1 MKYSFLILCLF
12 LILFSCKKEIPQ
24 SPHLPESIMGKIKL
38 QLKDS
43 VSTADMLQLD
53 FSHSF
58 ISNTDKS
65 DFSIIRIPL
74 LNKKIESDFLLL
86 KVTPNF
92 NINSGRFIHIETE
105 GKSDLKTK
113 SNYNGRILI

>member
-12 LILFSCKKEIPQ
+12 IILFSCKKEIPQ
-24 SPHLPESIMGKIKL
+24 SPHLPQSIMGKIKL

-74 LNKKIESDFLLL
+74 LNKKINYQIKIVYDFS
-86 KVTPNF
+86 KTNTAG
-92 NINSGRFIHIETE
+92 NSIGF
-105 GKSDLKTK
+105 TK
-113 SNYNGRILI
+113 IKIIRNRHQSRTKA